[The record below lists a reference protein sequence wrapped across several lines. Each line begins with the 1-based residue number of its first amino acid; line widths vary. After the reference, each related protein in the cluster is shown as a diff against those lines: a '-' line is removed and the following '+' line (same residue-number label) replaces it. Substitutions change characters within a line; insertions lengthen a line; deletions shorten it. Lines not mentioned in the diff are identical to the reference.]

1 MATGAVPPRLSIVCS
16 LQAVQSAQQSK
27 LHSGGSALWLSP
39 EVLKLFRLLD
49 CPALCH
55 KSFSPS
61 WMPCRPAR
69 HLRQVSLEED
79 VLTRCLMCRPF
90 KRAKAGEISA
100 PASPDSISAADHQML
115 HTRTDAG
122 VGAAEPSAKIV
133 PSEAAPDPNKAAFA
147 ARSRLLEG

>member
-1 MATGAVPPRLSIVCS
+1 
-16 LQAVQSAQQSK
+16 
-27 LHSGGSALWLSP
+27 
-39 EVLKLFRLLD
+39 
-49 CPALCH
+49 
-55 KSFSPS
+55 
-61 WMPCRPAR
+61 
-69 HLRQVSLEED
+69 
-79 VLTRCLMCRPF
+79 MCRPF

-147 ARSRLLEG
+147 ARSRLLEGQLYSANIMLQSLCDADRFMSS